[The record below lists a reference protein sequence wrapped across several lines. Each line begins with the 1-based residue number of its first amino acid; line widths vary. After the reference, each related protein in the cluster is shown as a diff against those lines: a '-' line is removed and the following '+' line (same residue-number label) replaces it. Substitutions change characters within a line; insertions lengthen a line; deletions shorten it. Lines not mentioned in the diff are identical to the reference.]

1 MVKAK
6 VPMIGKQFGRL
17 TVVKQAEPPEGKKGR
32 EAWYLC
38 SCSCGGNVVIRGSS
52 LRRNITKSCGCLQSE
67 KTAER
72 NRRSAE
78 KLHALTGE
86 RFGALTAVECLNERK
101 YGQRVWLCK
110 CDCGKYKKVPS
121 GQLKAGGVKS
131 CGCIPKRKPENI
143 AGRWFGRLTVLELSE
158 ERKSNGGAVWKCR
171 CDCGKI
177 ISASSGSL
185 KRGNTTSCG
194 CVRRE
199 ELKGMK
205 FGKLTVLK
213 LGRRSG
219 SGRGSFWLCRCDC
232 GRELEVHAHKLKSG
246 HTKSCGCLQRES
258 AIDLSSKRFGKL
270 TVMEDSGDRRKKSG
284 GVIWRC
290 KCDCGQEKLV
300 RQDSLVSG
308 RTTSCGCVKS
318 RGNRKIAEILSKES
332 VNYIPEYSPDDIG
345 GNYRFDFA
353 VFEGEKLSYFIEYD
367 GKQHFEYTGRGWNT
381 EESFFMTEARDKL
394 KDEYCSNKRLPLIR
408 IPYTAF
414 NDILPDDLRVD
425 KSRYLH
431 INVDKDEKK

>member
-52 LRRNITKSCGCLQSE
+52 LRRNI
-67 KTAER
+67 
-72 NRRSAE
+72 
-78 KLHALTGE
+78 
-86 RFGALTAVECLNERK
+86 
-101 YGQRVWLCK
+101 
-110 CDCGKYKKVPS
+110 
-121 GQLKAGGVKS
+121 
-131 CGCIPKRKPENI
+131 
-143 AGRWFGRLTVLELSE
+143 
-158 ERKSNGGAVWKCR
+158 
-171 CDCGKI
+171 
-177 ISASSGSL
+177 
-185 KRGNTTSCG
+185 
-194 CVRRE
+194 
-199 ELKGMK
+199 
-205 FGKLTVLK
+205 
-213 LGRRSG
+213 
-219 SGRGSFWLCRCDC
+219 
-232 GRELEVHAHKLKSG
+232 
-246 HTKSCGCLQRES
+246 TKSCGCLQRES

-414 NDILPDDLRVD
+414 DDILPDDLRVD